1 MKQILM
7 IARCPAYPI
16 HLGDRL
22 IIYHIARELS
32 QRGYA
37 IDLLAFANTPDD
49 LQTDWTATPVQAYF
63 RTIKIYPEPRRSTVD
78 YLRRLFVPG
87 RRFPQRADESW
98 SPEMWQSI
106 QKHLA
111 QTDYDVVHLFGGIQV
126 YEFYR
131 AIDQSIPALIVP
143 YESYSLYLRRII
155 ENPTGNWSS
164 KLMGYLQRL
173 IARQFECWMFTPYA
187 RTVVISQRDK
197 DELLDINPDLTI
209 DVITNGIDL
218 DYFTFE
224 EEDSERE
231 SATLLF
237 TGNYEYAP
245 NVDAAVHL
253 AQTIL
258 PAVQKRLQ
266 SQGIEPKLW
275 LVGNAPPPELQALAS
290 DSITVTGRVPDVR
303 PYLAQATAFVSP
315 LRLGAGMKNK
325 VLEALAMSIP
335 LVATPLS
342 VDGIA
347 VQDGHDV
354 LIAAD
359 DTALIESVVR
369 VLTDSDLQQQLAA
382 NGRHLIESRYS
393 WAQVATQYEVLY
405 QAIQ

>member
-22 IIYHIARELS
+22 IIYHLARELS

-49 LQTDWTATPVQAYF
+49 LQTDWAATPIAPFF
-63 RTIKIYPEPRRSTVD
+63 RTIEIYPEPRRSTVD
-78 YLRRLFVPG
+78 YLRRLFIPG
-87 RRFPQRADESW
+87 RRFPQQARESW
-98 SPEMWQSI
+98 SPEMWQAI
-106 QKHLA
+106 QSHLA
-111 QTDYDVVHLFGGIQV
+111 QTDYEVVHLFGGIQV

-131 AIDQSIPALIVP
+131 ALAPSIPALIVP
-143 YESYSLYLRRII
+143 YESYSLYLRRIV
-155 ENPTGNWSS
+155 ENPTGTWSS
-164 KLMGYLQRL
+164 RLMGVLQRW
-173 IARQFECWMFTPYA
+173 IARQFERWMFTPYA

-218 DYFTFE
+218 DYFALQE
-224 EEDSERE
+224 MERE
-231 SATLLF
+231 PATLLF

-245 NVDAAVHL
+245 NVDAALHL

-258 PAVQKRLQ
+258 PAVRQRLQ
-266 SQGIEPKLW
+266 PQGITPKLW
-275 LVGNAPPPELQALAS
+275 LVGNAPPPELQAFAS
-290 DSITVTGRVPDVR
+290 DTITVTGRVPDVR
-303 PYLAQATAFVSP
+303 PYLAQATVFVCP

-325 VLEALAMSIP
+325 VLEALAMRVP

-347 VQDGHDV
+347 VQAGQDV
-354 LIAAD
+354 LIAD
-359 DTALIESVVR
+359 DDAALIEHVVR
-369 VLTDSDLQQQLAA
+369 VLTDSDLQRQLAA

-393 WAQVATQYEVLY
+393 WAQVATQYEALY
-405 QAIQ
+405 QAIR